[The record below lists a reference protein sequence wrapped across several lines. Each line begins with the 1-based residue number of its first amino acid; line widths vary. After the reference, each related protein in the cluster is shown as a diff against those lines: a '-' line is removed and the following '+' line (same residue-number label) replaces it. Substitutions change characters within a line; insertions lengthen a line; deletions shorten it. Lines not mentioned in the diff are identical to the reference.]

1 MTQGTPTTQ
10 WPQHIH
16 LVGIGGI
23 GMSAIARVLAM
34 QGYAVSGSDLRET
47 PITQGLRALGVRTFV
62 GHTAEHVNGAE
73 LVVVSSAIP
82 EDNVEILA
90 AQRAGIPVLKRQQ
103 FLGRLLEGHLGIA
116 VAGTHGKTTTSA
128 MIATILR
135 GAGKRPSFIV
145 GGVIS
150 AWGTNAEAGEGP
162 YFVIEADEYDRMF
175 LGLAP
180 QIAVITN
187 IEMDHPDCF
196 ADIAALR
203 EAFGMFLE
211 RVSPTGAIIACI
223 DSPQVRLLLAER
235 PLAARAITYGS
246 EEGADYCVGRPTLGA
261 QGEMHFT
268 VSHQGQHWGE
278 FTLRVAGAHNA
289 LNATAAALAAAE
301 CGLSPQEAAQHLRQY
316 AGTERRFEVKGERAG
331 VVVIDDYAHHPTE
344 IRATLA
350 AARLR
355 YPGRRLVAVFQPHTY
370 SRLAALFEEF
380 ACSFDEADEVIV
392 MDIYAARAKEHGTLS
407 AADLVRAMHHPHVRH
422 LPTHERA
429 VAYLLEALR
438 PGDILLTLSAG
449 DGNRVGERLLEELA
463 ERDER

>member
-1 MTQGTPTTQ
+1 MMNATPLAHL
-10 WPQHIH
+10 PRRIH

-47 PITQGLRALGVRTFV
+47 AITQGLKALGVRTYV
-62 GHTAEHVNGAE
+62 GHAAEQIAGAE
-73 LVVVSSAIP
+73 LVVASSAIP

-103 FLGRLLEGHLGIA
+103 FLGCLLEGRCGIA

-135 GAGKRPSFIV
+135 GAGKKPGFIV

-175 LGLAP
+175 LGLKP
-180 QIAVITN
+180 HIAVVTN

-196 ADIAALR
+196 ADLSALR
-203 EAFGMFLE
+203 EAFGAFLGH
-211 RVSPTGAIIACI
+211 VPPTGAIIACS
-223 DSPQVRLLLAER
+223 DSPQVRLLLGEY
-235 PLAARAITYGS
+235 PLAARTVTYGYGQ
-246 EEGADYCVGRPTLGA
+246 EADYRLDQPMWSG
-261 QGEMHFT
+261 QGEMCFR
-268 VSHQGQHWGE
+268 VSHQGRVWGE
-278 FTLRVAGAHNA
+278 FTLAVPGAHNA
-289 LNATAAALAAAE
+289 LNATAAALAVAE
-301 CGLSPQEAAQHLRQY
+301 CGLSPQEAAQHLRGY
-316 AGTERRFEVKGERAG
+316 AGTQRRFEVKGERAG

-355 YPGRRLVAVFQPHTY
+355 YAQRRLVAVFQPHTY
-370 SRLAALFEEF
+370 SRLVALFDEF
-380 ACSFDEADEVIV
+380 AHSFDDADEVIV
-392 MDIYAARAKEHGTLS
+392 MDIYAARAKEHGTVS
-407 AADLVRAMHHPHVRH
+407 AADLVRAMPHRRARYI
-422 LPTHERA
+422 PTHDRI
-429 VAYLLEALR
+429 VAYLLETLQA
-438 PGDILLTLSAG
+438 GDVLITLSAG
-449 DGNRVGERLLEELA
+449 DGNQVGERLLEGLA
-463 ERDER
+463 ERDDR